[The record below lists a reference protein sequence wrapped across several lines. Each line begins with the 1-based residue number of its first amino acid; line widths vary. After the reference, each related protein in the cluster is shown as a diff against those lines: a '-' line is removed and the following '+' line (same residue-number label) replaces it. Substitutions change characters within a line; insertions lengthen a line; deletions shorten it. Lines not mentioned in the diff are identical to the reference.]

1 MFLIRVAD
9 TKYQNILH
17 ITRFSLKIKPVCLFT
32 FFFLL
37 PVRGSRPLAVRG
49 WSGLP
54 LQPAADWL
62 SWWWTGTDGPAASE
76 PAGCDTWWDS
86 PGESAPEGQE

>member
-9 TKYQNILH
+9 TKIPKYTSHNTIQSH
-17 ITRFSLKIKPVCLFT
+17 VY
-32 FFFLL
+32 FLL
-37 PVRGSRPLAVRG
+37 PVWCSRPLAVQEWNPAG
-49 WSGLP
+49 GSGLP